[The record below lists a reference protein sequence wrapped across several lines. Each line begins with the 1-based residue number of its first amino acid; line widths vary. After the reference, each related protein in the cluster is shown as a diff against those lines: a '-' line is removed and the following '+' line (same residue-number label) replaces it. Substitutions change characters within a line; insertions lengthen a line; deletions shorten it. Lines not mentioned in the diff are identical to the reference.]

1 MKKKILKIESI
12 HQCNCCL
19 GYKTLHP
26 LVSVIDLSKTGL
38 TQQVIRFDFYTVL
51 LLEGECENFLF
62 GRKYY
67 DYSNATIIFLFPG
80 QPIELNTNNLS
91 SPKNRL
97 LAFHPDLLYDTALGK
112 HINDY
117 TFFRYQPDEALHLSL
132 REKNKALDCF
142 NNIEE
147 ELCHTIDYH
156 SKTLITRNIELFLDH
171 CTRFY
176 DRQFITRN
184 EENQG
189 ILKKI
194 YRLMNEYIRS
204 GQLQNGR
211 LPSADYCGR
220 LLNISPPY
228 FSDLL
233 KFETGKN
240 IYEYFQLK
248 RLETAKQMLLD
259 KNNTVSQVVKQLGYP
274 SNQYFSHLFKKI
286 TGIAPADYRF
296 VQN

>member
-1 MKKKILKIESI
+1 MKKEILKIENI

-38 TQQVIRFDFYTVL
+38 TQQVIHFDFYTVL
-51 LLEGECENFLF
+51 LLEGGCEDFLF

-67 DYSNATIIFLFPG
+67 DYSNATIIFLVPG
-80 QPIELNTNNLS
+80 QSIELNTNSLS
-91 SPKNRL
+91 SPKGRL
-97 LAFHPDLLYDTALGK
+97 LAFHPDLLCSTALGK

-147 ELCHTIDYH
+147 ELCHAIDCH

-184 EENQG
+184 EENQC

-194 YRLMNEYIRS
+194 NLLLNEYIRS
-204 GQLQNGR
+204 GQLQNGQ
-211 LPSADYCGR
+211 LPSADYYGG
-220 LLNISPPY
+220 LLKISPRY

-240 IYEYFQLK
+240 THEYFQLK

-259 KNNTVSQVVKQLGYP
+259 KDTTVSQVVKQLGYP
-274 SNQYFSHLFKKI
+274 SIQYFSHLFKKI
-286 TGIAPADYRF
+286 TGIAPTDYRF
-296 VQN
+296 SQN